1 MDYKE
6 KKQVLPLGSVVLLK
20 EAKRYLVICGY
31 AMVTEGK
38 AKIWDYMGCAY
49 PVGIVSNETTLM
61 FDEEQIDKVVF
72 EGFTDEEGE
81 KFREKVY
88 ASIGDEE

>member
-1 MDYKE
+1 MNYKE

-20 EAKRYLVICGY
+20 DAKRYLVVCGY
-31 AMVTEGK
+31 AMVTGQGE
-38 AKIWDYMGCAY
+38 KIWDYMGCAY
-49 PVGIVSNETTLM
+49 PVGIVSSETTLM